1 MRVQVGDTAGRE
13 VDPVATEEPLAGGTL
28 GQLPHER
35 ASFDTG
41 GADVRLVR
49 GDVVD
54 DVIARPRLD
63 TVRVI
68 GEPEDQ

>member
-1 MRVQVGDTAGRE
+1 MRVQVRDTAGRE
-13 VDPVATEEPLAGGTL
+13 VDPVAAEEPLAGGTL
-28 GQLPHER
+28 DQLPHER

-54 DVIARPRLD
+54 DVVARPRLD